1 MSKYKK
7 MLGLLMVLVI
17 FFSFFGCGPKGP
29 AYPERDIDLPTE
41 LKTMQEDSIQIHYQR
56 DDHKYEKW
64 TLWLWDPDGVD
75 DNEENDFNYQDDYGV
90 IAHYPL
96 SLFGELSSNKLG
108 IIVKTKGSWTKDG
121 TEADRFIDFS
131 TLTKDENN
139 VYHIYLAGDDPNLYT
154 TPEKI
159 ITDSI
164 KISTFYNEELIYVV
178 CSNPI
183 ETYKIYCDGTLVA
196 ENSNAGKSFFS
207 HKMEEKADF
216 TKNYQVEILFR
227 ESKQTLKA
235 DVSMSNLYDS
245 EMFNNLYY
253 YGGQLGAIYSKNE
266 TIFKV
271 WSPVSTNIELR
282 VYESGTPTSISKEIG
297 NDNYQQYQMIKK
309 DKGVF
314 EYVLSGDN
322 QGKYYTYVVYN
333 SFYPEGKEIVDPYTR
348 STGINGLRGMVVD
361 FSLTNPEEWDKVKY
375 LSTDRKQLTVWE
387 THIADM
393 TSNPSWQ
400 GKEENR
406 RKYLGVIE
414 TGTSYTENGVT
425 VSTGFDHLKELCI
438 NAIQFIPIYDQ
449 ANDETRYT
457 FNWGYNPLNY
467 NALEGMYSSN
477 PYDGYTKIREF
488 KKVVL
493 AFNEIGVSV
502 IMDVVYNHVAGA
514 MGSNFD
520 VLMPNYYF
528 RYNENGTLANGSGC
542 GNETASENAM
552 MRKFIIDSINFWTKE
567 YKLGGFRFDL
577 MGLHDIETMNMVA
590 ESAKKINPYIVIYGE
605 PWTGGSTPLEADKQA
620 KQANANAFVG
630 YGQFNDQMRDALIK
644 GGLSGAHEKGW
655 VTGETLTE
663 IDLKAIQN
671 GINGITYSAT
681 YTISDSNKTVNYVTC
696 HDNYTLYDRC
706 KAAKIEDE
714 EVIKKMCVLANSV
727 VFTSNGTTFMLAGE
741 EMLRTKQGDFNS
753 YMSSDEINGLDY
765 RLKVKHLD
773 VFEVYQKLIEFKQKV
788 TDLHQDN
795 SYIDVVREQN
805 GAIFRYE
812 LSDGVNHYVVIHG
825 NGLVNNYTY
834 NCKGYEVYLDTLNI
848 YQGKVDSIILNPY
861 QTIILKK

>member
-1 MSKYKK
+1 MYKYKRF
-7 MLGLLMVLVI
+7 LCLLLASLMV
-17 FFSFFGCGPKGP
+17 FSLFGCTPKGP
-29 AYPERDIDLPTE
+29 AYPDRDVDLPTE
-41 LKTMQEDSIQIHYQR
+41 IVTMDEDSIQIHYQR
-56 DDHKYEKW
+56 EDNKYDKW

-96 SLFGELSSNKLG
+96 SLFGDLSSNRLG

-154 TPEKI
+154 TAEKI

-164 KISTFYNEELIYVV
+164 NISTFYNEELVYVV

-183 ETYKIYCDGTLVA
+183 ETYKIYCDGQLVA

-216 TKNYQVEILFR
+216 SKDYQVEILFR
-227 ESKQTLKA
+227 ESKQTLTAKI
-235 DVSMSNLYDS
+235 SMSNLYGS
-245 EMFNNLYY
+245 KMFNDLYY
-253 YGGQLGAIYSKNE
+253 YDGQLGAIYSKNE
-266 TIFKV
+266 TVFRV
-271 WSPVSTNIELR
+271 WSPVSSKIELR
-282 VYESGTPTSISKEIG
+282 IYENGTPVSVSKEKG
-297 NDNYQQYQMIKK
+297 NDNYQQYEMVKK

-314 EYVLSGDN
+314 EYVLTGDN
-322 QGKYYTYVVYN
+322 SGKYYTYVVYN
-333 SFYPEGKEIVDPYTR
+333 STYPDGREIVDPYAK
-348 STGINGLRGMVVD
+348 STGINGLRGMIVD
-361 FSLTNPEEWDKVKY
+361 FSLTNPVGWEKVKY
-375 LSTDRKQLTVWE
+375 LSVDRKELTVWE
-387 THIADM
+387 THIADV

-400 GKEENR
+400 GSEANR
-406 RKYLGVIE
+406 RKYSGVIE
-414 TGTSYTENGVT
+414 KGTTYSENGIT
-425 VSTGFDHLKELCI
+425 VSTGFDHIKELGI

-449 ANDETRYT
+449 ANDETKYT

-488 KKVVL
+488 KEVVL

-520 VLMPNYYF
+520 VLMPNYFF

-577 MGLHDIETMNMVA
+577 MGLHDIETMNMVT

-605 PWTGGSTPLEADKQA
+605 PWTGGGTPLAADLQA

-655 VTGETLTE
+655 VTGEKLTE
-663 IDLKAIQN
+663 SDLKAIQN

-681 YTISDSNKTVNYVTC
+681 YIISDSNKTVNYVTC
-696 HDNYTLYDRC
+696 HDNYTLFDRC
-706 KAAKIEDE
+706 KAAGIEDE
-714 EVIKKMCVLANSV
+714 EIIKKMCVLANSV

-765 RLKVKHLD
+765 SLKVKYLD
-773 VFEVYQKLIEFKQKV
+773 VFSTYQKLIRFKQKV

-805 GAIFRYE
+805 GAILRYE
-812 LSDGVNHYVVIHG
+812 LKDGANHYIVIHG
-825 NGLVNNYTY
+825 NGLVDNYTFD
-834 NCKGYEVYLDTLNI
+834 CKGYEVYLDTLNI
-848 YQGKVDSIILNPY
+848 YQEKIDSITLNPY

>member
-1 MSKYKK
+1 MSKIKRL
-7 MLGLLMVLVI
+7 MCLFLSLVLLLT
-17 FFSFFGCGPKGP
+17 FFGCGPKKP
-29 AYPERDIDLPTE
+29 AYPERDVDLPTE
-41 LKTMQEDSIQIHYQR
+41 IPTLQEDSIQIHYQR
-56 DDHKYEKW
+56 ADNNYSKW

-75 DNEENDFNYQDDYGV
+75 DNKEDDFNYQDDYGV
-90 IAHYPL
+90 IAYYPL
-96 SLFGELSSNKLG
+96 SYFGDLSSNRLG

-121 TEADRFIDFS
+121 TEADRFIDLS

-139 VYHIYLAGDDPNLYT
+139 VYHIYLAGDDANLYT
-154 TPEKI
+154 TSEKI
-159 ITDSI
+159 VTDAI
-164 KISTFYNEELIYVV
+164 KISTFYNEELVYVV

-183 ETYKIYCDGTLVA
+183 ETYKIYCDNQLVA

-207 HKMEEKADF
+207 HKMETKADF
-216 TKNYQVEILFR
+216 TKDYKVEILFR
-227 ESKQTLKA
+227 DSKKVLTASISL
-235 DVSMSNLYDS
+235 SNLYGS
-245 EMFNNLYY
+245 ETFNDLYY
-253 YGGQLGAIYSKNE
+253 YDGQLGAIYSKKE
-266 TIFKV
+266 TIFRV
-271 WSPVSTNIELR
+271 WSPVSTKIELR
-282 VYESGTPTSISKEIG
+282 VYENGTPTSVSKEKG
-297 NDNYQQYQMIKK
+297 DDNYKQYEMIKK

-314 EYVLSGDN
+314 EFVLTGDN
-322 QGKYYTYVVYN
+322 GGKYYTYVVYN
-333 SFYPEGKEIVDPYTR
+333 SAYPEGKEIVDPYAR

-361 FSLTNPEEWDKVKY
+361 FSLTNPAGWEKINYLNIDK
-375 LSTDRKQLTVWE
+375 KQLTVWE
-387 THIADM
+387 THIADV

-400 GKEENR
+400 GSEANR

-414 TGTSYTENGVT
+414 KGTTYSENGIT
-425 VSTGFDHLKELCI
+425 VSTGFDHIKDLGI

-449 ANDETRYT
+449 ANDETKYT

-488 KKVVL
+488 KEVVL
-493 AFNEIGVSV
+493 AFNEIGVMV

-590 ESAKKINPYIVIYGE
+590 KSAKSINPYIVIYGE
-605 PWTGGSTPLEADKQA
+605 PWTGGGTPLEADKQA
-620 KQANANAFVG
+620 KQANANSFVG
-630 YGQFNDQMRDALIK
+630 YGQFNDQMRDSLIK

-655 VTGETLTE
+655 VTGEALIE
-663 IDLKAIQN
+663 SDLKAIEN

-681 YTISDSNKTVNYVTC
+681 YVISDSNKTVNYVTC

-706 KAAKIEDE
+706 KAAGIEDE
-714 EVIKKMCVLANSV
+714 GTIKKMCVLANSV

-753 YMSSDEINGLDY
+753 YMSSDEINSLDY
-765 RLKVKHLD
+765 SLKVKYLD
-773 VFEVYQKLIEFKQKV
+773 VFETYQKLISFKQKV
-788 TDLHQDN
+788 SDLHQDN
-795 SYIDVVREQN
+795 SYITITREQN
-805 GAIFRYE
+805 GAIFKYE
-812 LSDGVNHYVVIHG
+812 LTDGTNYYLVIHG
-825 NGLVNNYTY
+825 NGLVNNYSLDT
-834 NCKGYEVYLDTLNI
+834 KGYEVYLDTLNI
-848 YQGKVDSIILNPY
+848 YQGKVDSITLNPY